1 MEALILERDD
11 AISLQ
16 EESRIG
22 ALKEAAE
29 SFAAVRDRYDA
40 KYEDGLRDV
49 EGQRSRSSRKL
60 EQEDRRRESRMA
72 QLRGEME
79 KLALKLSTLMKDE
92 REAAKLDYQ
101 ELKKT
106 KNAALA
112 KSASQYEGTTDQIR
126 SVRSD
131 LIFAQDELNR
141 LEDASRRNRLRV
153 IELEDE
159 RSSFRKQVGR
169 TMAIAIGRITRS

>member
-1 MEALILERDD
+1 
-11 AISLQ
+11 
-16 EESRIG
+16 
-22 ALKEAAE
+22 
-29 SFAAVRDRYDA
+29 
-40 KYEDGLRDV
+40 
-49 EGQRSRSSRKL
+49 
-60 EQEDRRRESRMA
+60 
-72 QLRGEME
+72 ME
-79 KLALKLSTLMKDE
+79 KLTLKLSTLMKDE

-112 KSASQYEGTTDQIR
+112 KSASQYEETTDQIR

-159 RSSFRKQVGR
+159 RSSFRKQAGR
-169 TMAIAIGRITRS
+169 TMAIAIGRITRSSHKSESGFYNQERAHKLRLRNMHRGSPPDH